1 MNLFW
6 DENYNT
12 QALALLDENFLATLS
27 EQKER
32 DIYARIISLDINENP
47 IDQIEGRVTSG
58 SINIDGNSAIRRTCS
73 LSMITDKV
81 DINEFYWG
89 IKTKFKLEG
98 FRKVILQCLDLILL
112 FLQIIVL
119 FHSLEKI
126 KCVY

>member
-47 IDQIEGRVTSG
+47 IDQIEGRVTGG
-58 SINIDGNSAIRRTCS
+58 SINVDGDSAIRRTCS

-89 IKTKFKLEG
+89 NPLM
-98 FRKVILQCLDLILL
+98 
-112 FLQIIVL
+112 
-119 FHSLEKI
+119 
-126 KCVY
+126 